1 MAASE
6 RRKKL
11 LLRGAALAIVIAVI
25 GVGVSNATAWRRAAR
40 NGGSPDT
47 LTLRTVV
54 PQSGAS
60 ATTPLAGAAPAVVE
74 AEKAAPATTPAA
86 TPSTAIATG
95 AFAPVIPVGETT
107 LGNGVTATR
116 GDSVVVVFFDTPELR
131 TRIPEKFE
139 RLLRATLPRIYGPP
153 IEPFLAGVPFGGLAG
168 QAELLSGLPTR
179 GIQLPVQPGWR
190 LDIYPETRP
199 GRDGPLVIRYR
210 AKLVRN

>member
-25 GVGVSNATAWRRAAR
+25 GVGVSNAAAWRRAAR
-40 NGGSPDT
+40 DDGSPDT
-47 LTLRTVV
+47 LTLRTAV
-54 PQSGAS
+54 PQSGAN
-60 ATTPLAGAAPAVVE
+60 ATATLAAAAPAVIDT
-74 AEKAAPATTPAA
+74 EKAPPAVTPGTA
-86 TPSTAIATG
+86 TAISAL
-95 AFAPVIPVGETT
+95 APIIALGETA

-116 GDSVVVVFFDTPELR
+116 GDSGVVVFFDTPELR

-139 RLLRATLPRIYGPP
+139 RFLRATLPRIYGPS
-153 IEPFLAGVPFGGLAG
+153 IEPFLAGVPSGKLAG
-168 QAELLSGLPTR
+168 QGELLYGLPTR
-179 GIQLPVQPGWR
+179 GIQVPVQPGWR

-210 AKLVRN
+210 AKVVRN